1 MRAEKIKIEQ
11 NKLSKKINKVI
22 NKINPGILI
31 DARKIC
37 PLLGKHCIGDEC
49 LSFSQNFEINVVSWE
64 ESLKIKQKFL
74 ENADEEENWMEEL
87 FEDNWKLNSTI
98 VTPRHSSIDETT
110 YIFYRIPLDN
120 TFGRCISLGKK

>member
-1 MRAEKIKIEQ
+1 MSVEKLIGEQ

-31 DARKIC
+31 DTRKIC
-37 PLLGKHCIGDEC
+37 PLLGKHCIGNDC
-49 LSFSQNFEINVVSWE
+49 LSFSPNFGINVVSWE

-74 ENADEEENWMEEL
+74 ENVDNDKDWMGEL
-87 FEDNWKLNSTI
+87 FDDDWELNSVITI
-98 VTPRHSSIDETT
+98 PRICSLDETT
-110 YIFYRIPLDN
+110 YIFSRKPEDN